1 MAFGLRTGK
10 SLGQF
15 ANALLEQLQ
24 NAPGGAK
31 FLEDHRAATRPQ
43 VGEIED
49 DGPDI
54 PEADRA
60 RSFDPFFTTKAP
72 GQGTGLI
79 GRTTRN
85 SIGVST

>member
-10 SLGQF
+10 GLGQF

-24 NAPGGAK
+24 NAPAGAK
-31 FLEDHRAATRPQ
+31 FLEDRRAATRPQ

-60 RSFDPFFTTKAP
+60 RSFDPFFTTKVPA
-72 GQGTGLI
+72 
-79 GRTTRN
+79 
-85 SIGVST
+85 